1 LFSVRNLTKKLAASH
16 ISMRASHFKSSS
28 RRQRHEFNHLSGG
41 PRGRRHGDPLFPWL
55 ALISSNLSPHRRTFI
70 MAAPSPQLI
79 IPERAA
85 EIGVSRY
92 VDWGAIVAGAAV
104 AVGTFSVFAAFGSAI
119 GLALVPS
126 AGSDRVAATGLLVAA
141 ALWALWVQLSS
152 YMAGGY
158 ITGRLRQ
165 RIGDAKPH
173 EVEMRDGAHGLVM
186 WAVGVAL
193 SSLIAGWIAMAGG
206 SAATAAAGTDT
217 QYFAERLMRPQTQAA
232 QSAPASVFSESAVS
246 QTTALLTRMI
256 TVSNDADQAFL
267 IREVS
272 SKAGVPE
279 AEAKTRVEQTLAEM
293 KTAADKARR
302 FGVLLAFFTAV
313 SLLLS
318 AVSAWWAA
326 VKGGEH
332 RDQGID
338 HGHLTRFR

>member
-1 LFSVRNLTKKLAASH
+1 MTLTSSY
-16 ISMRASHFKSSS
+16 ISA
-28 RRQRHEFNHLSGG
+28 E
-41 PRGRRHGDPLFPWL
+41 P
-55 ALISSNLSPHRRTFI
+55 ALHTE
-70 MAAPSPQLI
+70 AGAQ
-79 IPERAA
+79 
-85 EIGVSRY
+85 RY
-92 VDWGAIVAGAAV
+92 VDWGAIMAGAAV

-126 AGSDRVAATGLLVAA
+126 ASDNRTAATGLLVAA

-186 WAVGVAL
+186 WAVGVVL

-206 SAATAAAGTDT
+206 PAAAKVAGGPDA
-217 QYFAERLMRPQTQAA
+217 QYYAERLMRPAQASSATIPGDDAMTQTA
-232 QSAPASVFSESAVS
+232 
-246 QTTALLTRMI
+246 ALLSRI
-256 TVSNDADQAFL
+256 SVVSNDADQAYL
-267 IREVS
+267 ISRVS
-272 SKAGVPE
+272 STAGVPE
-279 AEAKTRVEQTLAEM
+279 AEAKTRVELAIAEM
-293 KTAADKARR
+293 KAAADKARR
-302 FGVLLAFFTAV
+302 FGIVLAFFTAV

-326 VKGGEH
+326 AKGGEH

-338 HGHLTRFR
+338 HSHLTRFW

>member
-1 LFSVRNLTKKLAASH
+1 MTLIDTNISADPAPFSET
-16 ISMRASHFKSSS
+16 
-28 RRQRHEFNHLSGG
+28 
-41 PRGRRHGDPLFPWL
+41 
-55 ALISSNLSPHRRTFI
+55 
-70 MAAPSPQLI
+70 
-79 IPERAA
+79 
-85 EIGVSRY
+85 GVQRY
-92 VDWGAIVAGAAV
+92 VDWGAILAGAAV

-126 AGSDRVAATGLLVAA
+126 AGDDRVAATGLLVAA

-152 YMAGGY
+152 YMGGGY

-186 WAVGVAL
+186 WAVGAVL
-193 SSLIAGWIAMAGG
+193 SSLIAAWIAMAGG
-206 SAATAAAGTDT
+206 SAAVKAAGGADA
-217 QYFAERLMRPQTQAA
+217 QYYAERLMRPQTAVAQHGAAAIMNEAGRTQAA
-232 QSAPASVFSESAVS
+232 
-246 QTTALLTRMI
+246 ALLTRMM
-256 TVSNDADQAFL
+256 TVANDADQAFL
-267 IREVS
+267 VGEVA

-279 AEAKTRVEQTLAEM
+279 AEAKTRVEQTITEM

-302 FGVLLAFFTAV
+302 FGVVLAFFTAV

-318 AVSAWWAA
+318 AVGAWWAA

-338 HGHLTRFR
+338 HSHLTRFR

>member
-1 LFSVRNLTKKLAASH
+1 MTLIDTH
-16 ISMRASHFKSSS
+16 ISA
-28 RRQRHEFNHLSGG
+28 
-41 PRGRRHGDPLFPWL
+41 DPTPF
-55 ALISSNLSPHRRTFI
+55 
-70 MAAPSPQLI
+70 
-79 IPERAA
+79 A
-85 EIGVSRY
+85 ETGVQRY
-92 VDWGAIVAGAAV
+92 VDWGAILAGAAV

-126 AGSDRVAATGLLVAA
+126 AGDDRVAATGLLAA
-141 ALWALWVQLSS
+141 AAMWALWVQLSS

-186 WAVGVAL
+186 WAVGAVL
-193 SSLIAGWIAMAGG
+193 SSLIAAWIAMAGG
-206 SAATAAAGTDT
+206 SAAVKAAGGADA
-217 QYFAERLMRPQTQAA
+217 QYYAERLMRPQTAVAQPGAAAIMNEAGRTQAA
-232 QSAPASVFSESAVS
+232 
-246 QTTALLTRMI
+246 ALLTRMM

-267 IREVS
+267 VGEVA

-279 AEAKTRVEQTLAEM
+279 AEAKTRVEQTVAEM
-293 KTAADKARR
+293 KAAADKARR
-302 FGVLLAFFTAV
+302 FGIVLAFFTAV

-338 HGHLTRFR
+338 HSHLTRFR

>member
-1 LFSVRNLTKKLAASH
+1 MTLTPNYTSSEPALLA
-16 ISMRASHFKSSS
+16 
-28 RRQRHEFNHLSGG
+28 
-41 PRGRRHGDPLFPWL
+41 D
-55 ALISSNLSPHRRTFI
+55 
-70 MAAPSPQLI
+70 
-79 IPERAA
+79 
-85 EIGVSRY
+85 IGSQRY
-92 VDWGAIVAGAAV
+92 VDWGAILAGAAV

-126 AGSDRVAATGLLVAA
+126 TGDDRVAATGLLVAA

-158 ITGRLRQ
+158 IAGRLRH

-186 WAVGVAL
+186 WAVGVVL

-206 SAATAAAGTDT
+206 SAAANVAVGSDV
-217 QYFAERLMRPQTQAA
+217 QYFAERLMRPNVVTG
-232 QSAPASVFSESAVS
+232 QSSPVVAVS
-246 QTTALLTRMI
+246 DADRTYTVSMLTRMMS
-256 TVSNDADQAFL
+256 VSTDADQAFL
-267 IREVS
+267 ISDVA

-279 AEAKTRVEQTLAEM
+279 AEAKTRIDQTIAEM
-293 KTAADKARR
+293 KTAADNARK
-302 FGVLLAFFTAV
+302 FGIVLAFFTAV

-318 AVSAWWAA
+318 AVCAWWAA

-338 HGHLTRFR
+338 HSHLTRFG

>member
-1 LFSVRNLTKKLAASH
+1 MTLLTTHTSADPAALA
-16 ISMRASHFKSSS
+16 
-28 RRQRHEFNHLSGG
+28 EGG
-41 PRGRRHGDPLFPWL
+41 
-55 ALISSNLSPHRRTFI
+55 AN
-70 MAAPSPQLI
+70 
-79 IPERAA
+79 
-85 EIGVSRY
+85 RY
-92 VDWGAIVAGAAV
+92 VDWGAILAGAAV

-126 AGSDRVAATGLLVAA
+126 ASEDRTAATGLLVAA

-173 EVEMRDGAHGLVM
+173 EVEIRDGAHGLVM
-186 WAVGVAL
+186 WAVGIIL
-193 SSLIAGWIAMAGG
+193 SALIAGWIAMAGG
-206 SAATAAAGTDT
+206 SAAANVAAGPDA
-217 QYFAERLMRPQTQAA
+217 QYFAERLMRPQTAIA
-232 QSAPASVFSESAVS
+232 QPAPATALSDAGKTQAS
-246 QTTALLTRMI
+246 ALLTRMM

-267 IREVS
+267 VSEVS
-272 SKAGVPE
+272 SQAGVPE

-293 KTAADKARR
+293 RTAADKARR
-302 FGVLLAFFTAV
+302 FGIVLAFFTAV

-338 HGHLTRFR
+338 HSHLTRFR

>member
-1 LFSVRNLTKKLAASH
+1 MTLMSTHTSADPGPLAEGFA
-16 ISMRASHFKSSS
+16 
-28 RRQRHEFNHLSGG
+28 N
-41 PRGRRHGDPLFPWL
+41 
-55 ALISSNLSPHRRTFI
+55 
-70 MAAPSPQLI
+70 
-79 IPERAA
+79 
-85 EIGVSRY
+85 RY
-92 VDWGAIVAGAAV
+92 VDWGAILAGAAV

-119 GLALVPS
+119 GLALAPS
-126 AGSDRVAATGLLVAA
+126 AGDDRVAATGLLVAA

-152 YMAGGY
+152 YLAGGY

-186 WAVGVAL
+186 WAVGAVL

-206 SAATAAAGTDT
+206 SAAATSAARADA
-217 QYFAERLMRPQTQAA
+217 QYFAERLMRPQSPAA
-232 QSAPASVFSESAVS
+232 RSAPASAMSEPAA
-246 QTTALLTRMI
+246 ALLTRLMKAP
-256 TVSNDADQAFL
+256 NDADQAFL
-267 IREVS
+267 VSEVS

-279 AEAKTRVEQTLAEM
+279 AEAKTRVEQTMAEM
-293 KTAADKARR
+293 KTVADKARR

>member
-1 LFSVRNLTKKLAASH
+1 MTLIDTN
-16 ISMRASHFKSSS
+16 ISA
-28 RRQRHEFNHLSGG
+28 
-41 PRGRRHGDPLFPWL
+41 DP
-55 ALISSNLSPHRRTFI
+55 
-70 MAAPSPQLI
+70 APF
-79 IPERAA
+79 A
-85 EIGVSRY
+85 EAGAHRY
-92 VDWGAIVAGAAV
+92 VDWGAILAGAAV

-126 AGSDRVAATGLLVAA
+126 AGDDRVAATGLLVAA
-141 ALWALWVQLSS
+141 ALWGLWVQLSS

-186 WAVGVAL
+186 WAVGVVL
-193 SSLIAGWIAMAGG
+193 TSLIAGWIAMAGG
-206 SAATAAAGTDT
+206 SAAAHVAAETDA
-217 QYFAERLMRPQTQAA
+217 QYFAERLMRPQTAIAQTAPATALSEAGTAQAA
-232 QSAPASVFSESAVS
+232 
-246 QTTALLTRMI
+246 TLLTRMM

-267 IREVS
+267 ISEVA

-279 AEAKTRVEQTLAEM
+279 AEAKIRVELAVAEM

-302 FGVLLAFFTAV
+302 FGIVLAFFTAV

-326 VKGGEH
+326 AKGGEH

-338 HGHLTRFR
+338 HSHLTRFR

>member
-1 LFSVRNLTKKLAASH
+1 MTLIDTH
-16 ISMRASHFKSSS
+16 ISA
-28 RRQRHEFNHLSGG
+28 
-41 PRGRRHGDPLFPWL
+41 DP
-55 ALISSNLSPHRRTFI
+55 
-70 MAAPSPQLI
+70 APFS
-79 IPERAA
+79 EA
-85 EIGVSRY
+85 GVQRY
-92 VDWGAIVAGAAV
+92 VDWGAILAGAAV

-126 AGSDRVAATGLLVAA
+126 ATEDRVAGTGLLVAA

-186 WAVGVAL
+186 WAVGAVL

-206 SAATAAAGTDT
+206 SAAAKVAGAVDA
-217 QYFAERLMRPQTQAA
+217 QYYAERLMRPLTAVAQPAAASVMNEAGIIQAA
-232 QSAPASVFSESAVS
+232 
-246 QTTALLTRMI
+246 ALLTRM
-256 TVSNDADQAFL
+256 TAVSNDADQAFL
-267 IREVS
+267 VSEVS

-279 AEAKTRVEQTLAEM
+279 AEAKTRVEQTIAEM

-302 FGVLLAFFTAV
+302 FGIVLAFFTAV

-318 AVSAWWAA
+318 AVGAWWAA

-338 HGHLTRFR
+338 HSHLTRFR

>member
-1 LFSVRNLTKKLAASH
+1 
-16 ISMRASHFKSSS
+16 
-28 RRQRHEFNHLSGG
+28 
-41 PRGRRHGDPLFPWL
+41 
-55 ALISSNLSPHRRTFI
+55 
-70 MAAPSPQLI
+70 MAAPSPQLLAI
-79 IPERAA
+79 NERAA
-85 EIGVSRY
+85 EVGASRY
-92 VDWGAIVAGAAV
+92 VDWGAIMAGAAV

-126 AGSDRVAATGLLVAA
+126 AGDDRVAATGLLVAA

-186 WAVGVAL
+186 WAVGVVL

-206 SAATAAAGTDT
+206 SAAATAAAGTDA
-217 QYFAERLMRPQTQAA
+217 QYFAERLMRPQTPAL
-232 QSAPASVFSESAVS
+232 QSAPSSGTSEAAAS
-246 QTTALLTRMI
+246 QTAALLTRMM
-256 TVSNDADQAFL
+256 TSSNDADQAFL
-267 IREVS
+267 ISEVS

-279 AEAKTRVEQTLAEM
+279 PEAKTRVEQTMAEM

-302 FGVLLAFFTAV
+302 FGILLAFFTAV

>member
-1 LFSVRNLTKKLAASH
+1 MTLIDTH
-16 ISMRASHFKSSS
+16 ISA
-28 RRQRHEFNHLSGG
+28 
-41 PRGRRHGDPLFPWL
+41 D
-55 ALISSNLSPHRRTFI
+55 
-70 MAAPSPQLI
+70 AAPFT
-79 IPERAA
+79 EAGA
-85 EIGVSRY
+85 HRY
-92 VDWGAIVAGAAV
+92 VDWGAILAGAAV

-126 AGSDRVAATGLLVAA
+126 ASDDRMAATGLLVAA

-186 WAVGVAL
+186 WAVGVVL
-193 SSLIAGWIAMAGG
+193 TSLIAGWIAMAGG
-206 SAATAAAGTDT
+206 SAAANVAAGTDA
-217 QYFAERLMRPQTQAA
+217 QYFAGRLMRPQTAIA
-232 QSAPASVFSESAVS
+232 QSAPATELSEAGKI
-246 QTTALLTRMI
+246 QAAALLTRM
-256 TVSNDADQAFL
+256 TAVSNDADQAFL
-267 IREVS
+267 ISEVS

-279 AEAKTRVEQTLAEM
+279 AEARTRVEQTIVEM

-302 FGVLLAFFTAV
+302 FGIVLAFFTAV

-338 HGHLTRFR
+338 HSHLTRFR

>member
-1 LFSVRNLTKKLAASH
+1 MTLIDTNISADPAPFSET
-16 ISMRASHFKSSS
+16 
-28 RRQRHEFNHLSGG
+28 
-41 PRGRRHGDPLFPWL
+41 
-55 ALISSNLSPHRRTFI
+55 
-70 MAAPSPQLI
+70 
-79 IPERAA
+79 
-85 EIGVSRY
+85 GVQRY
-92 VDWGAIVAGAAV
+92 VDWGAILAGAAV

-126 AGSDRVAATGLLVAA
+126 AGDDRVAATGLLVAA

-152 YMAGGY
+152 YMAGGC

-186 WAVGVAL
+186 WAVGAVL
-193 SSLIAGWIAMAGG
+193 SSLIAAWIAMAGG
-206 SAATAAAGTDT
+206 SAAVKVAGGADA
-217 QYFAERLMRPQTQAA
+217 QYYAERLMRPQTAVAQPGAAAIMNEAGKTQAA
-232 QSAPASVFSESAVS
+232 
-246 QTTALLTRMI
+246 ALLTRMM

-267 IREVS
+267 VGEVA

-279 AEAKTRVEQTLAEM
+279 AEAKTRVEQTVAEM

-302 FGVLLAFFTAV
+302 FGIVLAFFTAV

-318 AVSAWWAA
+318 AVGAWWAA

-338 HGHLTRFR
+338 HSHLTRFR

>member
-1 LFSVRNLTKKLAASH
+1 MTLIDTNISADTAPFALTGL
-16 ISMRASHFKSSS
+16 
-28 RRQRHEFNHLSGG
+28 Q
-41 PRGRRHGDPLFPWL
+41 
-55 ALISSNLSPHRRTFI
+55 
-70 MAAPSPQLI
+70 
-79 IPERAA
+79 
-85 EIGVSRY
+85 RY
-92 VDWGAIVAGAAV
+92 VDWGAIFAGAAV

-126 AGSDRVAATGLLVAA
+126 AGDDRVAATGLLVAA

-186 WAVGVAL
+186 WAVGAVL
-193 SSLIAGWIAMAGG
+193 SSLIAAWIAMAGG
-206 SAATAAAGTDT
+206 SAAVKAAGGADA
-217 QYFAERLMRPQTQAA
+217 QYYAERLMRPQTAVAQPGAAAIMNEAGRTQAA
-232 QSAPASVFSESAVS
+232 
-246 QTTALLTRMI
+246 ALLTRMMS
-256 TVSNDADQAFL
+256 VSNDADQAFL
-267 IREVS
+267 VGEVA

-279 AEAKTRVEQTLAEM
+279 AEAKTRVEQTVAEM

-302 FGVLLAFFTAV
+302 FGIVLAFFTAV
-313 SLLLS
+313 ALLLS
-318 AVSAWWAA
+318 AVGAWWAA

-338 HGHLTRFR
+338 HSHLTRFR

>member
-1 LFSVRNLTKKLAASH
+1 MTLTSNY
-16 ISMRASHFKSSS
+16 ISC
-28 RRQRHEFNHLSGG
+28 E
-41 PRGRRHGDPLFPWL
+41 P
-55 ALISSNLSPHRRTFI
+55 ALHTE
-70 MAAPSPQLI
+70 AGAQ
-79 IPERAA
+79 
-85 EIGVSRY
+85 RY
-92 VDWGAIVAGAAV
+92 VDWGAILAGAAV

-126 AGSDRVAATGLLVAA
+126 ASEDRTAATGLLVAA

-186 WAVGVAL
+186 WAVGVVL

-206 SAATAAAGTDT
+206 SATAAAGIDA
-217 QYFAERLMRPQTQAA
+217 QYFAERLMRPQTAITQT
-232 QSAPASVFSESAVS
+232 APATDLRDTGKTRAA
-246 QTTALLTRMI
+246 ALLTRMM
-256 TVSNDADQAFL
+256 TVSNQADQSFL
-267 IREVS
+267 VSEVS
-272 SKAGVPE
+272 SQAGVPE
-279 AEAKTRVEQTLAEM
+279 AEAKNRVEQAIAEM
-293 KTAADKARR
+293 RTAADKARR
-302 FGVLLAFFTAV
+302 FGVVLAFFTAV

-326 VKGGEH
+326 AKGGKH

-338 HGHLTRFR
+338 HSHLTRFR

>member
-1 LFSVRNLTKKLAASH
+1 
-16 ISMRASHFKSSS
+16 M
-28 RRQRHEFNHLSGG
+28 
-41 PRGRRHGDPLFPWL
+41 
-55 ALISSNLSPHRRTFI
+55 
-70 MAAPSPQLI
+70 
-79 IPERAA
+79 
-85 EIGVSRY
+85 
-92 VDWGAIVAGAAV
+92 

-126 AGSDRVAATGLLVAA
+126 ASEDRVTGTGLLVAA

-173 EVEMRDGAHGLVM
+173 EVEIRDGAHGLVM
-186 WAVGVAL
+186 WAVGVVLA
-193 SSLIAGWIAMAGG
+193 SLIAGWIAMAGG
-206 SAATAAAGTDT
+206 SAEANIAGGADA
-217 QYFAERLMRPQTQAA
+217 QYYAERLMRPQTAVAQPDASISMSAAGTTQAA
-232 QSAPASVFSESAVS
+232 
-246 QTTALLTRMI
+246 ALLTRI
-256 TVSNDADQAFL
+256 TAISNDADQAFL
-267 IREVS
+267 ISEVA

-279 AEAKTRVEQTLAEM
+279 AEAKTRVEQTIAEM

-302 FGVLLAFFTAV
+302 FGIVLAFFTAV

-326 VKGGEH
+326 AKGGEH

-338 HGHLTRFR
+338 HSHLTRFR

>member
-1 LFSVRNLTKKLAASH
+1 MTLIDTPVSTDPSRLADTGFH
-16 ISMRASHFKSSS
+16 
-28 RRQRHEFNHLSGG
+28 
-41 PRGRRHGDPLFPWL
+41 
-55 ALISSNLSPHRRTFI
+55 
-70 MAAPSPQLI
+70 
-79 IPERAA
+79 
-85 EIGVSRY
+85 RY
-92 VDWGAIVAGAAV
+92 VDWGAILAGAAV

-126 AGSDRVAATGLLVAA
+126 AGDDRTAATGLLVAA
-141 ALWALWVQLSS
+141 AIWALWVQLSS

-186 WAVGVAL
+186 WAVGAVL

-206 SAATAAAGTDT
+206 SAAVKVAGGADA
-217 QYFAERLMRPQTQAA
+217 QYYAERLMRPQTAVAQPGADAVMSEAGKTQAA
-232 QSAPASVFSESAVS
+232 
-246 QTTALLTRMI
+246 ALLTRMMA
-256 TVSNDADQAFL
+256 VSNDADQAFL
-267 IREVS
+267 VSEVS

-279 AEAKTRVEQTLAEM
+279 AEAKTRVEQTIAEM

-302 FGVLLAFFTAV
+302 FGIVLAFFTAV

-338 HGHLTRFR
+338 HSHLTRFR

>member
-1 LFSVRNLTKKLAASH
+1 MTLTSTY
-16 ISMRASHFKSSS
+16 IST
-28 RRQRHEFNHLSGG
+28 E
-41 PRGRRHGDPLFPWL
+41 P
-55 ALISSNLSPHRRTFI
+55 ALHTE
-70 MAAPSPQLI
+70 AGAQ
-79 IPERAA
+79 
-85 EIGVSRY
+85 RY
-92 VDWGAIVAGAAV
+92 VDWGAIMAGAAV

-126 AGSDRVAATGLLVAA
+126 ASEDRVAATGLLVAA

-186 WAVGVAL
+186 WAVGAVLA
-193 SSLIAGWIAMAGG
+193 SLIAGLIAMAGG
-206 SAATAAAGTDT
+206 SAAAKVAGAVDA
-217 QYFAERLMRPQTQAA
+217 QYYAGRLMRPQTAVAQPAAASVRNEAGITQAA
-232 QSAPASVFSESAVS
+232 
-246 QTTALLTRMI
+246 ALLTRMMA
-256 TVSNDADQAFL
+256 VSNDADQAFL
-267 IREVS
+267 AGEVA

-279 AEAKTRVEQTLAEM
+279 AEAKTRVEQTIAEM

-302 FGVLLAFFTAV
+302 FGIVLAFFTAV

-338 HGHLTRFR
+338 HSHLTRFR

>member
-1 LFSVRNLTKKLAASH
+1 MTLTSSY
-16 ISMRASHFKSSS
+16 ISA
-28 RRQRHEFNHLSGG
+28 E
-41 PRGRRHGDPLFPWL
+41 P
-55 ALISSNLSPHRRTFI
+55 ALHTE
-70 MAAPSPQLI
+70 AGAQ
-79 IPERAA
+79 
-85 EIGVSRY
+85 RY
-92 VDWGAIVAGAAV
+92 VDWGAILAGAAV

-126 AGSDRVAATGLLVAA
+126 ASENRTAATGLLVAA

-186 WAVGVAL
+186 WAVGVVL

-206 SAATAAAGTDT
+206 SAAKVAGGPDA
-217 QYFAERLMRPQTQAA
+217 QYYAERLMRPQTAVAQPAAASVMSEAGIIQAA
-232 QSAPASVFSESAVS
+232 
-246 QTTALLTRMI
+246 ALLTRM
-256 TVSNDADQAFL
+256 TAVSNDADQAFL
-267 IREVS
+267 ISEVS

-279 AEAKTRVEQTLAEM
+279 AEAKTRVEQTIAEM
-293 KTAADKARR
+293 KTAADKTRR
-302 FGVLLAFFTAV
+302 FGIVLAFFTAV

-318 AVSAWWAA
+318 AVTAWWAA
-326 VKGGEH
+326 AKGGEH

-338 HGHLTRFR
+338 HSHLTRFW

>member
-1 LFSVRNLTKKLAASH
+1 MTLTSTY
-16 ISMRASHFKSSS
+16 IST
-28 RRQRHEFNHLSGG
+28 E
-41 PRGRRHGDPLFPWL
+41 P
-55 ALISSNLSPHRRTFI
+55 ALHTE
-70 MAAPSPQLI
+70 AGAQ
-79 IPERAA
+79 
-85 EIGVSRY
+85 RY
-92 VDWGAIVAGAAV
+92 VDWGAIMAGAAV

-126 AGSDRVAATGLLVAA
+126 ASDNRTAATGLLVAA

-186 WAVGVAL
+186 WAVGVVL

-206 SAATAAAGTDT
+206 SAAAKAAGGPDA
-217 QYFAERLMRPQTQAA
+217 QYYAGRLMRPAQASSATIPGDAAITQTA
-232 QSAPASVFSESAVS
+232 
-246 QTTALLTRMI
+246 ALLTRM
-256 TVSNDADQAFL
+256 TAASNEADQTFL
-267 IREVS
+267 VSRVS
-272 SKAGVPE
+272 SLAGVPE
-279 AEAKTRVEQTLAEM
+279 AEAKTRVELAIAEM

-302 FGVLLAFFTAV
+302 FGIVLAFFTAV

-338 HGHLTRFR
+338 HSHLTRFW

>member
-1 LFSVRNLTKKLAASH
+1 MTLTSNY
-16 ISMRASHFKSSS
+16 ISC
-28 RRQRHEFNHLSGG
+28 E
-41 PRGRRHGDPLFPWL
+41 P
-55 ALISSNLSPHRRTFI
+55 ALHTE
-70 MAAPSPQLI
+70 AGAQ
-79 IPERAA
+79 
-85 EIGVSRY
+85 RY
-92 VDWGAIVAGAAV
+92 VDWGAILAGAAV

-126 AGSDRVAATGLLVAA
+126 ASEDRTAATGLLVAA

-186 WAVGVAL
+186 WAVGVVL

-206 SAATAAAGTDT
+206 SATAAAGIDA
-217 QYFAERLMRPQTQAA
+217 QYFAERLMRPQTAITQT
-232 QSAPASVFSESAVS
+232 APATDLRDTGKTRAA
-246 QTTALLTRMI
+246 ALLTRMM
-256 TVSNDADQAFL
+256 TVSNQADQSFL
-267 IREVS
+267 VSEVS
-272 SKAGVPE
+272 SQAGVPE
-279 AEAKTRVEQTLAEM
+279 AEAKNRVEQAIAEM
-293 KTAADKARR
+293 RTAADKARR
-302 FGVLLAFFTAV
+302 FGVVLAFFTAV

-338 HGHLTRFR
+338 HSHLTRFR

>member
-1 LFSVRNLTKKLAASH
+1 MTLTSTY
-16 ISMRASHFKSSS
+16 
-28 RRQRHEFNHLSGG
+28 
-41 PRGRRHGDPLFPWL
+41 
-55 ALISSNLSPHRRTFI
+55 ISSEPAPHTD
-70 MAAPSPQLI
+70 AGAL
-79 IPERAA
+79 
-85 EIGVSRY
+85 RY
-92 VDWGAIVAGAAV
+92 VDWGAIMAGAAV

-126 AGSDRVAATGLLVAA
+126 ASEDRTAATGLLLAA

-186 WAVGVAL
+186 WAAGVVL

-206 SAATAAAGTDT
+206 SAAAKVAGGPDA
-217 QYFAERLMRPQTQAA
+217 QYYAERLMRPQTAGAQPAAAPDMSAAGKTQAA
-232 QSAPASVFSESAVS
+232 
-246 QTTALLTRMI
+246 ALLTRLNA
-256 TVSNDADQAFL
+256 VSNDADQAFL
-267 IREVS
+267 ISEVS

-279 AEAKTRVEQTLAEM
+279 AEAKTRVEQTITEM
-293 KTAADKARR
+293 KAAADKARR
-302 FGVLLAFFTAV
+302 FGIVLAFFTAV

-338 HGHLTRFR
+338 HSHLTRFR

>member
-1 LFSVRNLTKKLAASH
+1 MTLTSAYVSTDPVLLA
-16 ISMRASHFKSSS
+16 
-28 RRQRHEFNHLSGG
+28 E
-41 PRGRRHGDPLFPWL
+41 
-55 ALISSNLSPHRRTFI
+55 T
-70 MAAPSPQLI
+70 
-79 IPERAA
+79 
-85 EIGVSRY
+85 GVQRY
-92 VDWGAIVAGAAV
+92 VDWGAILAGAAV

-126 AGSDRVAATGLLVAA
+126 ASENRMAATGLLVAA

-186 WAVGVAL
+186 WAVGVVL

-206 SAATAAAGTDT
+206 TAAAKVAGGPDE
-217 QYFAERLMRPQTQAA
+217 QYYAERLMRPAQASSAIGPGDAAMAQTA
-232 QSAPASVFSESAVS
+232 
-246 QTTALLTRMI
+246 ALLTRMTI
-256 TVSNDADQAFL
+256 VSNDADQAFL
-267 IREVS
+267 ITKVS
-272 SKAGVPE
+272 TLAGVPE
-279 AEAKTRVEQTLAEM
+279 AEAKTRVELAVAEM
-293 KTAADKARR
+293 KSAADKARR
-302 FGVLLAFFTAV
+302 FGIVLAFFTAV

-326 VKGGEH
+326 AKGGEH

-338 HGHLTRFR
+338 HSRLTRFW

>member
-1 LFSVRNLTKKLAASH
+1 MTLIDTH
-16 ISMRASHFKSSS
+16 ISA
-28 RRQRHEFNHLSGG
+28 
-41 PRGRRHGDPLFPWL
+41 DP
-55 ALISSNLSPHRRTFI
+55 
-70 MAAPSPQLI
+70 APF
-79 IPERAA
+79 A
-85 EIGVSRY
+85 ETGVQRY
-92 VDWGAIVAGAAV
+92 VDWGAILAGAAV

-126 AGSDRVAATGLLVAA
+126 AGDDRVAATGLLVAA

-186 WAVGVAL
+186 WAVGAVL
-193 SSLIAGWIAMAGG
+193 SSLIAAWIAMAGG
-206 SAATAAAGTDT
+206 SAAVKVAGGADA
-217 QYFAERLMRPQTQAA
+217 QYYAERLMRPQTAVALPGAAAIMNEAGRTQAA
-232 QSAPASVFSESAVS
+232 
-246 QTTALLTRMI
+246 ALLTRMM

-267 IREVS
+267 VGEVT

-279 AEAKTRVEQTLAEM
+279 AEAKTRVEQTIAEM

-302 FGVLLAFFTAV
+302 FGIVLAFFTAV

-318 AVSAWWAA
+318 AVGAWWAA

-338 HGHLTRFR
+338 HSHLTRFR